1 MMNRILLSMATVAI
15 GLSAIAQDLP
25 KASPLGEVKQVVGLT
40 NVDVTYSRPSV
51 KGRKIFGELLPFD
64 KLWRLGANANT
75 TISFDS
81 PVLINGEKLDKGT
94 YSMFAIPGKDTWM
107 IIFNKNSKQ
116 SGEGDY
122 KKEEDALRLK
132 ATPRSSAFTETL
144 TFDFD
149 SVKDDKANL
158 VIRWENTQ
166 VSVGIA
172 ANATP
177 QALANIQKAM
187 AEKDVK
193 ASTYGNSARFM
204 LDRGMKPE
212 EALKW
217 AQTAF
222 KMDPKFYNMYTLS
235 LAFAANEKYKDAI
248 EMAKTSMQAA
258 KEAGN
263 DAYVNMNEENIKEW
277 MPKAK

>member
-1 MMNRILLSMATVAI
+1 MMNRILLSVATVAI
-15 GLSAIAQDLP
+15 GFSATAQDLP
-25 KASPLGEVKQVVGLT
+25 KDSPLGEVKQVVGLT

-51 KGRKIFGELLPFD
+51 RDRKIFGDLLPFD

-107 IIFNKNSKQ
+107 IIFNRNSKQ

-122 KKEEDALRLK
+122 KQEEDALRVK
-132 ATPRSSAFTETL
+132 AAPKPCEFTETL

-149 SVKDDKANL
+149 AVKDDKANL
-158 VIRWENTQ
+158 QIRWEHTL
-166 VSVGIA
+166 VSVEIA

-177 QALANIQKAM
+177 QALANIKEAM
-187 AEKDVK
+187 AGKDVK

-204 LDRGMKPE
+204 LDRGMQPK
-212 EALKW
+212 EALGW
-217 AQTAF
+217 AQTAV
-222 KMDPKFYNMYTLS
+222 KMDPKFYNLYTLA
-235 LAFAANEKYKDAI
+235 LAQAANEKYMDAVAT
-248 EMAKTSMQAA
+248 AKKSMQAA
-258 KEAGN
+258 QAAGN
-263 DAYVNMNEENIKEW
+263 DAYVKMNDKNIKEW
-277 MPKAK
+277 LPKAK

>member
-1 MMNRILLSMATVAI
+1 MATVAI

-122 KKEEDALRLK
+122 KKEEDALRVK
-132 ATPRSSAFTETL
+132 AAPKTCAFTETL

-166 VSVGIA
+166 VSVEIA

-187 AEKDVK
+187 GEKDVK

-204 LDRGMKPE
+204 LDRGMKPA

-217 AQTAF
+217 AETAV

-235 LAFAANEKYKDAI
+235 LAFAANDKYKDAV
-248 EMAKTSMQAA
+248 EMAKKSMLSA
-258 KEAGN
+258 KEARN